1 MRLIAIP
8 KHRISLKFWNWTSVI
23 RFACV
28 WWRVWSCSCNVYSE
42 LRIGDDT
49 NKWWR
54 DACNII
60 GIFVSKHSECSDHH
74 RIKLLSWWTFHALSL
89 FPQSTLPMW
98 TYHIAVA
105 FANWYCHIHKNQVTR
120 ENVEEKT
127 KWITI
132 IFHISIARSFMY
144 HMCVCSK
151 YIESASPKRML
162 VMPFFLFALCVI
174 SEFLPRFSNDIDNNS
189 LALDPL
195 LSKSIYFFFSSVLF
209 SVTLA
214 IYRVK
219 LIQVIVLLHSI
230 IVD

>member
-1 MRLIAIP
+1 MLSHFFHNPHCRCE
-8 KHRISLKFWNWTSVI
+8 RITLLWHLQIDIVTFIKI
-23 RFACV
+23 KYREKM
-28 WWRVWSCSCNVYSE
+28 WRKKQNE
-42 LRIGDDT
+42 LRLYFIY
-49 NKWWR
+49 R
-54 DACNII
+54 
-60 GIFVSKHSECSDHH
+60 
-74 RIKLLSWWTFHALSL
+74 LLEALC
-89 FPQSTLPMW
+89 
-98 TYHIAVA
+98 I
-105 FANWYCHIHKNQVTR
+105 
-120 ENVEEKT
+120 
-127 KWITI
+127 
-132 IFHISIARSFMY
+132 
-144 HMCVCSK
+144 MCVCSI
-151 YIESASPKRML
+151 YIESVSPKRML

>member
-144 HMCVCSK
+144 YVCV
-151 YIESASPKRML
+151 L
-162 VMPFFLFALCVI
+162 H
-174 SEFLPRFSNDIDNNS
+174 
-189 LALDPL
+189 
-195 LSKSIYFFFSSVLF
+195 
-209 SVTLA
+209 
-214 IYRVK
+214 IYRVSFTEADAGDAIFCLLCMWFQNFYRDFQMTLTTIAWH
-219 LIQVIVLLHSI
+219 LIRFYRNRFIFSSLLFSSLSHLPFIVWN
-230 IVD
+230 